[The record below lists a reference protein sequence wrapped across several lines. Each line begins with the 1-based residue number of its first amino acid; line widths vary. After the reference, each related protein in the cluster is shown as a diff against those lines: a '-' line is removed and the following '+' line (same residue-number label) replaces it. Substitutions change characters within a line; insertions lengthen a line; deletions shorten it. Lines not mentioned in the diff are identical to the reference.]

1 VARLNKSDL
10 REKIL
15 HLLEHTGSH
24 PTAAWVHDRLR
35 QEFPKVAIGTVY
47 RNLNILVSEGKL
59 KNVHFDD
66 ATDHFDANTSKHYH
80 FICENCGSI
89 LDLDIPFDEALE
101 RKVSS
106 QTGFEVHDHRLDFY
120 GLCEQCRNLNAEEK
134 EQDCNIRNQSLET
147 KGLEQTREQ
156 R

>member
-35 QEFPKVAIGTVY
+35 EEFPKVAIGTVY

-59 KNVHFDD
+59 KNVRFDD

-80 FICENCGSI
+80 FICERCGAI
-89 LDLDIPFDEALE
+89 RDLEIPFDDSLE
-101 RKVSS
+101 HKVSS
-106 QTGFEVHDHRLDFY
+106 QTGFEVHNHRLDFY
-120 GLCEQCRNLNAEEK
+120 GLCEHCRKLRTATK
-134 EQDCNIRNQSLET
+134 EQEYQFSN
-147 KGLEQTREQ
+147 
-156 R
+156 

>member
-1 VARLNKSDL
+1 MARLNKSDL

-35 QEFPKVAIGTVY
+35 QEYPKVAIGTVY

-59 KNVHFDD
+59 KNVRFDD

-80 FICENCGSI
+80 FICKSCGAI
-89 LDLDIPFDEALE
+89 RDLDIPFDETLE
-101 RKVSS
+101 HKVSS
-106 QTGFEVHDHRLDFY
+106 QTGFEVHHHRLDFY
-120 GLCEQCRNLNAEEK
+120 GLCEHCRNLSTPTKKQEHPF
-134 EQDCNIRNQSLET
+134 RN
-147 KGLEQTREQ
+147 
-156 R
+156 

>member
-1 VARLNKSDL
+1 MARLNKSDL

-15 HLLEHTGSH
+15 QLLAHTDSH

-35 QEFPKVAIGTVY
+35 EEFPKVAIGTVY

-80 FICENCGSI
+80 FICEKCGAI
-89 LDLDIPFDEALE
+89 RDLEIPFDETLE
-101 RKVSS
+101 HKVAR
-106 QTGFEVHDHRLDFY
+106 QTGFEVRHHRMDFY
-120 GLCEQCRNLNAEEK
+120 GLCEKCSKLSAAIK
-134 EQDCNIRNQSLET
+134 EQEYQFRN
-147 KGLEQTREQ
+147 
-156 R
+156 